1 MVSNL
6 AVSHPLMFDQYEPSS
21 LVFVDVDPI
30 EIRSQLRL
38 RRRLSPPESDPSMP
52 DCNFNTPT
60 ADLINPLQPR
70 VEVLGKSDMF

>member
-1 MVSNL
+1 
-6 AVSHPLMFDQYEPSS
+6 
-21 LVFVDVDPI
+21 
-30 EIRSQLRL
+30 
-38 RRRLSPPESDPSMP
+38 MP

>member
-21 LVFVDVDPI
+21 LVFIDVDPI

-38 RRRLSPPESDPSMP
+38 RRRLSPPRVGS
-52 DCNFNTPT
+52 
-60 ADLINPLQPR
+60 INARL
-70 VEVLGKSDMF
+70 